1 MMIQTR
7 RFAPGFVSFL
17 LFLSLLTGCKAD
29 SAVQH
34 SSEIDVQVAAAKAR
48 ERAASKPLSTKD
60 AALINDGRAVIACF
74 GDSIT
79 AGYGAESGKSYPDYL
94 QHMLDE
100 KGYRYRVVNLGMSGN
115 TTKDGLDR
123 VDRVMA
129 LKPAIT
135 VVEFGGNDG
144 LRGIPIANT
153 RANFDA
159 ILDKLAST
167 RTQIVLAG
175 ITLPPQFGQDY
186 IHNFDETY
194 RLAASKHHI
203 PLLPFIYKDVYG
215 VPGSMQQ
222 DGIHA
227 TATGNAQVAKNI
239 FTALQPYLKK

>member
-1 MMIQTR
+1 MIQTR
-7 RFAPGFVSFL
+7 RFTLGFVSFL
-17 LFLSLLTGCKAD
+17 FFFALLAGCKPN

-34 SSEIDVQVAAAKAR
+34 SSDIDVRAAADAAR
-48 ERAASKPLSTKD
+48 QRAASKPISSKD
-60 AALINDGRAVIACF
+60 AALINDGRPVIACF

-79 AGYGAESGKSYPDYL
+79 AGYGADAGQSYPDYL
-94 QHMLDE
+94 QRLLDE
-100 KGYRYRVVNLGMSGN
+100 KGYRYRVVNLGVSGN

-129 LKPAIT
+129 LKPVIT

-144 LRGIPIANT
+144 LRGIPIAST
-153 RANFDA
+153 RANFDS

-167 RTQIVLAG
+167 RTQVVLAG

-194 RLAASKHHI
+194 HLAATKHHV
-203 PLLPFIYKDVYG
+203 PLLPFIYKGVYG
-215 VPGSMQQ
+215 VPGSIQA

-227 TATGNAQVAKNI
+227 TATGNQQVAKNI